1 MMMKRGFFTFLLAG
15 LILSGCAHYKEHANM
30 IPPDAAEN
38 LSVGNNPEYGAYLLA
53 RERLNQVKL
62 GMTRNEFIETLQLR
76 RVPSEDWYKTFSGG
90 DGWLVEL
97 SRMNRV
103 AGEII
108 EEYSFGYHDHRRVV
122 ERDVVVLKNGKV
134 VFIRNFP
141 PAREAAPNQ
150 LDFEI
155 AGTKSRQ
162 DENQLIQSFVKKN
175 HASQAAFK
183 RAMPGLKRIRVG
195 MTAGEM
201 RSYLGGYF
209 YRFRNGYVY
218 FADSFLWGPSFQAIE
233 TSTGSL
239 TVMPFGYIKDGKEV
253 QRFTVKLLDGV
264 VTEVREMAEQNNK
277 MSPTNKSAVD
287 ASNKELSS
295 LQAISEIL
303 RLVD

>member
-1 MMMKRGFFTFLLAG
+1 MMMKRGFFIFLSAG
-15 LILSGCAHYKEHANM
+15 LILSGCGRYKEHANM
-30 IPPDAAEN
+30 VPPDGAEKI
-38 LSVGNNPEYGAYLLA
+38 SISSNPEYGAYLLA

-62 GMTRNEFIETLQLR
+62 GMTRKEFIDTLQLR

-103 AGEII
+103 AGEVI
-108 EEYSFGYHDHRRVV
+108 EEYSFGYHENRRVV
-122 ERDVVVLKNGKV
+122 ERDVVSLKNGKV

-141 PAREAAPNQ
+141 PAREAFPNQ

-162 DENQLIQSFVKKN
+162 DENQLIRKFVRKK
-175 HASQAAFK
+175 HASPTAFN

-201 RSYLGGYF
+201 RSLLGGYF

-218 FADSFLWGPSFQAIE
+218 FADGFLWGPNFQAIE

-239 TVMPFGYIKDGKEV
+239 TVMPFGYVKEGKEV
-253 QRFTVKLLDGV
+253 QRFAVKLLDGV
-264 VTEVREMAEQNNK
+264 VTEVREIAEK
-277 MSPTNKSAVD
+277 AKVMPEKKS
-287 ASNKELSS
+287 SLKSSGKELSS

-303 RLVD
+303 QLVD